1 MPFLFHSRRSTACGK
16 ADIRNPPSPHAH
28 EHSILFFTKV
38 KKATNGNFQCICYIK
53 QPIQ

>member
-1 MPFLFHSRRSTACGK
+1 MPFLFHSHRSTACDK

-28 EHSILFFTKV
+28 EHSILFFTKL

>member
-1 MPFLFHSRRSTACGK
+1 MPFLFHSRRSMACGK

-28 EHSILFFTKV
+28 EHSILFFTKL